1 MIPRGHA
8 AMLNLNYSMSSVL
21 AILFV
26 IPGHSFAQ
34 TDQGRI
40 FGKVSDP
47 SSAVVS
53 QAVVSAI
60 SIRGKVSTAKTDR
73 SGAFEFR
80 ALPPGRY
87 HLGVSAPGFEVYA
100 QDVDVTPGQNQE
112 LDISLTIARVE

>member
-1 MIPRGHA
+1 
-8 AMLNLNYSMSSVL
+8 MLNLDYSMISSAL
-21 AILFV
+21 AILLV
-26 IPGHSFAQ
+26 IPGQLFAQ
-34 TDQGRI
+34 TDQGRVS
-40 FGKVSDP
+40 GKVSDP
-47 SSAVVS
+47 SGAVVS

-87 HLGVSAPGFEVYA
+87 HLNVSAPGFEFYA

-112 LDISLTIARVE
+112 VDI